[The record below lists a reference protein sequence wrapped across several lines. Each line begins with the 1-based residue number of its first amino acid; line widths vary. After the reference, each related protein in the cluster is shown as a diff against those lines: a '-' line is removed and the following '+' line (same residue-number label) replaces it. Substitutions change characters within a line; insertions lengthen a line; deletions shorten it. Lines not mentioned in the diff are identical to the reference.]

1 MTRTGAA
8 ILMLVGAGLTGH
20 SVHNYSTRYSSAN
33 IWNRQKDIINMSR
46 KNEIEKGAQFDTL
59 RQELKKLDGATDEK
73 RCRFEKNFEAVV
85 VTGSGQA
92 AEELIKKRSFEPYS
106 ECKDEERAKASV
118 YWFTVAGAIAFIV
131 GAVSMA
137 TSFFR
142 KKE

>member
-8 ILMLVGAGLTGH
+8 ILILAGACLTGQA
-20 SVHNYSTRYSSAN
+20 VHDYSTRYKQAN
-33 IWNRQKDIINMSR
+33 IWNRQKAIIEMSR
-46 KNEIEKGAQFDTL
+46 KNEIEKSAQFDTL
-59 RQELKKLDGATDEK
+59 RAELKNLDGATDEK

-92 AEELIKKRSFEPYS
+92 AQELIKKRSYEPYS

-118 YWFTVAGAIAFIV
+118 YWFTVAGALALLV
-131 GAVSMA
+131 GAVSTVA
-137 TSFFR
+137 SFFK